1 MRLEDLTVEVR
12 DANLNRV
19 GQLSPYD
26 LVGSTYVERFCS
38 VGTWSARLNPASPM
52 ADLLRAPGAGIIVTG
67 PSGVIMS
74 GPTRSAKLEQTTNN
88 SIGDWIIEGTDDN
101 VLLTERLAYPVPT
114 TADVNAQT
122 IPYDIRSGD
131 AETVLKAYV
140 EANISAAAGTNR
152 AIANLTVEANLNR
165 GTNVAGSARFDVLQD
180 LLYPLAQ
187 TGGLGYK
194 VVQEGEGL
202 VFKVYV
208 PVDRSTTIR
217 MDLENGKLSK
227 TEYSYISPKATRAI
241 VAGAGEAE
249 DRLFYEGTTTD
260 SISSETTWGR
270 RIEKFIDS
278 RGSKLE
284 ADLAQKADET
294 LVDNGKTI
302 VSLSVTPSDD
312 VNMRF
317 GYDWN
322 LGDKVTVVVGDIE
335 AVAVVTEVGIGIA
348 ADGVRIGATVGT
360 PTATDFETQLIDR
373 SNEQETRL
381 NQLERTV
388 TGYGINVAYQPEGGT
403 IGGTQP
409 TFSGPAISGS
419 YNRFGNM
426 VHFSIIVNFTNI
438 TSFGT
443 GQYYLTLPYPARV
456 AYDFREGCIHDAS
469 APAQFQISG
478 HVFAGASQLVLS
490 ASDKIG
496 SGVQDV
502 PFTYNVPVALT
513 TADSFHIAG
522 TYEIEG

>member
-1 MRLEDLTVEVR
+1 
-12 DANLNRV
+12 
-19 GQLSPYD
+19 
-26 LVGSTYVERFCS
+26 
-38 VGTWSARLNPASPM
+38 
-52 ADLLRAPGAGIIVTG
+52 
-67 PSGVIMS
+67 
-74 GPTRSAKLEQTTNN
+74 
-88 SIGDWIIEGTDDN
+88 
-101 VLLTERLAYPVPT
+101 
-114 TADVNAQT
+114 
-122 IPYDIRSGD
+122 
-131 AETVLKAYV
+131 
-140 EANISAAAGTNR
+140 
-152 AIANLTVEANLNR
+152 
-165 GTNVAGSARFDVLQD
+165 
-180 LLYPLAQ
+180 
-187 TGGLGYK
+187 
-194 VVQEGEGL
+194 
-202 VFKVYV
+202 
-208 PVDRSTTIR
+208 
-217 MDLENGKLSK
+217 LENGKLSK

-335 AVAVVTEVGIGIA
+335 AVAVVTEIGIGIA

-388 TGYGINVAYQPEGGT
+388 TGYGINVAYQPGGGT
-403 IGGTQP
+403 DGTQP
-409 TFSGPAISGS
+409 TWTGTPITGS

-426 VHFSIIVNFTNI
+426 VHFSVRVDFATI

-443 GQYYLTLPYPARV
+443 GQYFVTLPYPARV
-456 AYDFREGCIHDAS
+456 SYDFREGCIHDAS
-469 APAQFQISG
+469 GPVQFQISG
-478 HVFAGASQLVLS
+478 HVFAGSTQLILS
-490 ASDKIG
+490 ASDKVA
-496 SGVQDV
+496 SAVQDV
-502 PFTYNVPVALT
+502 AFTSSFPTTLT